1 MGFILWLIKGVRRC
15 DNIAVKSIIAFMSTS
30 NMAPTNVER
39 GSCRFKA
46 IQGADGKFVIRME
59 MFHQTVPLL
68 ADATFDFELL
78 NGTTMDQARKLAES
92 VNDRVT
98 GVLITKP

>member
-1 MGFILWLIKGVRRC
+1 MGTL
-15 DNIAVKSIIAFMSTS
+15 NI
-30 NMAPTNVER
+30 ER

-46 IQGADGKFVIRME
+46 IQEADGKFVIRME

-68 ADATFDFELL
+68 KNATVDFELL
-78 NGTTMDQARKLAES
+78 NGTTLDQARKLAES

>member
-1 MGFILWLIKGVRRC
+1 
-15 DNIAVKSIIAFMSTS
+15 MSTS
-30 NMAPTNVER
+30 NMATTNVER

-68 ADATFDFELL
+68 AGATVDFELL
-78 NGTTMDQARKLAES
+78 NGTTQDHARKLADAINE
-92 VNDRVT
+92 RVT
-98 GVLITKP
+98 GVAITKP

>member
-1 MGFILWLIKGVRRC
+1 MA
-15 DNIAVKSIIAFMSTS
+15 NI
-30 NMAPTNVER
+30 ER

-59 MFHQTVPLL
+59 MFHQTVALL
-68 ADATFDFELL
+68 KDATVDFELL
-78 NGTTMDQARKLAES
+78 SGTTQDQARKLAES